1 MRTTI
6 AILTG
11 LLLFGASAAL
21 AGQPD
26 RPGAFGRDRASGVQ
40 SFQDGGINDTGA
52 PGASKWGKTAGERAG
67 TNGTLN
73 QDYKQLNGGA
83 PTKGKP

>member
-1 MRTTI
+1 MKNTI
-6 AILTG
+6 AIFSG
-11 LLLFGASAAL
+11 MLLLAAGMAL

-26 RPGAFGRDRASGVQ
+26 KLGAFGRDRASGVQ
-40 SFQDGGINDTGA
+40 SFQDGGANDTA
-52 PGASKWGKTAGERAG
+52 PGASEWGKIAGERAE

-73 QDYKQLNGGA
+73 QDYKQGNGGA